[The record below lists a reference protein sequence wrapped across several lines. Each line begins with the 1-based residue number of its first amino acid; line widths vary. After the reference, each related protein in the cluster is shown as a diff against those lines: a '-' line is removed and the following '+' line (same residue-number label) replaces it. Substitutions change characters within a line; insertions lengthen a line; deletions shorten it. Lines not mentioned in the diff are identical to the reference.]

1 MLVPRMGFLSFDK
14 SFWDKQTE
22 SKRNNKAPA
31 LGVIPWQVVEE
42 AWGKEAEKINK
53 QDSHFFSDYFYYIEK
68 EDQFQISLA
77 KYKTNLAIFHY
88 PMSG

>member
-1 MLVPRMGFLSFDK
+1 MYNKVIHCKISVLVGRTIDK
-14 SFWDKQTE
+14 KSKDRRSTKKRRRRRKGEKQ
-22 SKRNNKAPA
+22 R
-31 LGVIPWQVVEE
+31 G
-42 AWGKEAEKINK
+42 GKEAEKINK